1 MDKNLVK
8 PLIDKSR
15 TETKPEKKKNWKK
28 LGKVWRLD

>member
-15 TETKPEKKKNWKK
+15 TETKPEKKKKLKK
-28 LGKVWRLD
+28 TW